1 MGDAGSG
8 SGTEPQL
15 SGQLVQLMERL
26 KSGTHGGE
34 PFELAL
40 TDEELEEALAWYSRE
55 HSSFPLVDAQISL
68 GADGIEVKG
77 EARVGATRM
86 PLIARADVSV
96 NEGVPAI
103 TVNEIQVGEMGLP
116 DFIRFELEDQL
127 NRFVALSRDRVPLLI
142 DELELSDGQ
151 LAVRG
156 TIR

>member
-1 MGDAGSG
+1 MGDAGS
-8 SGTEPQL
+8 SNGTEPQL
-15 SGQLVQLMERL
+15 SEQLVQLMGRL
-26 KSGTHGGE
+26 KSGTRGGE

-55 HSSFPLVDAQISL
+55 HSGFPLGDARISL

-77 EARVGATRM
+77 EARVGAARM

-96 NEGVPAI
+96 NEGVPVIA
-103 TVNEIQVGEMGLP
+103 VNEIQVGEMGLP

-127 NRFVALSRDRVPLLI
+127 NRLLTLSGDGLPLLI